1 MNAVPALQRDSDFT
15 PARRATVC
23 IAGLAVF
30 AAALPWVYDELDIP
44 YGIRADGYTG
54 RVLCLL
60 AVAGWIALTLRFNV
74 VKDWAERNR
83 RALTNVARVASVGY
97 GAIFVGLFYL
107 MWLLGRLD
115 LGVWPQA
122 IPMHDP
128 KGTAGSAI
136 GYAMICV
143 WASGLPVALIFTLV
157 RISFDWRRGT
167 LRARFVGLLEVAL
180 MLAFMGMAILWVS
193 EDPHELVHWFL
204 D

>member
-15 PARRATVC
+15 PARRAMVC

-30 AAALPWVYDELDIP
+30 AAALPWLYDELDIP

-83 RALTNVARVASVGY
+83 RALMGVARVASVGY

-107 MWLLGRLD
+107 MWLLGRVEA
-115 LGVWPQA
+115 GVWPRA
-122 IPMHDP
+122 YNPDP
-128 KGTAGSAI
+128 KELLGSAI
-136 GYAMICV
+136 CYVLICS
-143 WASGLPVALIFTLV
+143 WAWLLPVAVIFPLARAGLI
-157 RISFDWRRGT
+157 WRQASV
-167 LRARFVGLLEVAL
+167 RARLVGLAEVVLTLAL
-180 MLAFMGMAILWVS
+180 MGMAVRWIS
-193 EDPHELVHWFL
+193 DDPHRIVRWFL